1 MCAQSMVYI
10 IIINFSMLH
19 ERLFQCCFVSLC
31 FLHVDGFYVCQRNTV
46 SVQFCNEDIHFTVEK
61 VIPVSQIPEPNTGM
75 RLSFNSSQSL
85 ATLLE
90 DGLQLD
96 MSGLNL
102 GGGER
107 GERKSRSRHAS
118 PSSPA
123 RTAQSCHPETVT
135 STPRMDVDETPVH
148 SGMESRH
155 QLDVP
160 RLERDGGDAD
170 CAISLEWQMAELGL
184 GDGTRSEAAAGE
196 REEQSEISRGE
207 GLVEVTVCKV
217 ISKTRV
223 VFVEGDE
230 TDGDK
235 VEV

>member
-1 MCAQSMVYI
+1 MCQ
-10 IIINFSMLH
+10 
-19 ERLFQCCFVSLC
+19 
-31 FLHVDGFYVCQRNTV
+31 GNTV

-96 MSGLNL
+96 MSGLSL
-102 GGGER
+102 GGGGRGGER

-123 RTAQSCHPETVT
+123 RTAQSGHPETVT

-148 SGMESRH
+148 SGMESRRH
-155 QLDVP
+155 LDVP
-160 RLERDGGDAD
+160 RLECEGEDAD
-170 CAISLEWQMAELGL
+170 CAISLEWQMAGLGL

-196 REEQSEISRGE
+196 REEPSEASRGE
-207 GLVEVTVCKV
+207 GLVEVTVCK
-217 ISKTRV
+217 ITSKTRV
-223 VFVEGDE
+223 VFVESNE